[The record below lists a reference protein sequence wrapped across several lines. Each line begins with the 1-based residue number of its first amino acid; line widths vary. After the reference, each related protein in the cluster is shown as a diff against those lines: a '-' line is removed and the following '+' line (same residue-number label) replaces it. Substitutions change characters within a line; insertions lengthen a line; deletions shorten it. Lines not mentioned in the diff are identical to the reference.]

1 MYKLLGRL
9 ENQEHFKAI
18 EGFKLKSLCNVSRGR
33 RGCYRVFSIRVFSIR
48 VFSIRVFSIQY
59 SVFEYSV
66 FEYSVFSLSFLDA
79 LISCV
84 NFAVRAAN
92 TKIISLQLFA
102 SKLSCYTLLLLRAW
116 AYYFF
121 SPVNPNQRYCMRTP
135 ETKTK
140 AN

>member
-1 MYKLLGRL
+1 MLLKVL
-9 ENQEHFKAI
+9 SSKAFATFPEAVVGAI
-18 EGFKLKSLCNVSRGR
+18 
-33 RGCYRVFSIRVFSIR
+33 
-48 VFSIRVFSIQY
+48 
-59 SVFEYSV
+59 EYSV

-79 LISCV
+79 LISCL

-102 SKLSCYTLLLLRAW
+102 SKLSRYTLLLLRAW

-121 SPVNPNQRYCMRTP
+121 SPVNPNQRYCVRTP